1 MAIKAKIAG
10 AYRDVAGVFVK
21 RSGIYEAVAGVFAK
35 VGGSYSSLLAA
46 DVLRPSVLGLAGYG
60 ISSGTGFYTGYTN
73 YNFRMRAEVGPDD
86 VVNPVLRFNSYII
99 FGSTGYVVAPNAF
112 TIKVAAEYA
121 GVNYPVAWG
130 GAASKALSSAAPVI
144 DADPLAGVTFTAG
157 TEVFFRVNVT
167 VATTADKIPSGRS
180 RYPNTNA
187 VEQAILGGTNDLT
200 SGTGAMTTAAA
211 GAGAAFNT
219 YTFGPVAVLSMVPAA
234 AVSLAFIGDSIPNGF
249 SFDSTDAD
257 GNYGWA
263 ARAANVAGLAFVN
276 LTRGSNKAQW
286 STPTAAPG
294 QYVNSDMCTHF
305 VYQPGTN
312 DLNTGRS
319 LGALQA
325 DALAA
330 FTHAQAAG
338 QPIIA
343 YKLLPR
349 TNTSNVPIS
358 TAFDPAGTNLRGQ
371 YNAWLDT
378 LLAAGTIDYV
388 RDLNPLCENG
398 TTGTWANYADHT
410 VEGTHP
416 KPALYD
422 LIVTQESAFYGTLT
436 A

>member
-1 MAIKAKIAG
+1 MGLHKT
-10 AYRDVAGVFVK
+10 
-21 RSGIYEAVAGVFAK
+21 
-35 VGGSYSSLLAA
+35 LLAQLIGNIGRPPA
-46 DVLRPSVLGLAGYG
+46 FRPAVLALGGYG

-86 VVNPVLRFNSYII
+86 VVDPVLRFNSYII
-99 FGSTGYVVAPNAF
+99 FGTTGYVVAPNAF
-112 TIKVAAEYA
+112 TIKVAAEYG

-130 GAASKALSSAAPVI
+130 GAASKSLSSAAPVV

-187 VEQAILGGTNDLT
+187 VEQAILGGTNDL
-200 SGTGAMTTAAA
+200 SGGTGAMTTAAA

-219 YTFGPVAVLSMVPAA
+219 YSFGPVAVLSMVPAS
-234 AVSLAFIGDSIPNGF
+234 AVSLAFMGDSIPNGF
-249 SFDSTDAD
+249 SFDNTDAD

-263 ARAANVAGLAFVN
+263 ARSANVAGRAFVN
-276 LTRGSNKAQW
+276 LTRGSNKSQW

-294 QYVNSDMCTHF
+294 QYTNCADATHF
-305 VYQPGTN
+305 VWALGTN

-319 LGALQA
+319 LGSLQA
-325 DALAA
+325 DTTAA
-330 FTHAQAAG
+330 FTWARTNG
-338 QPIIA
+338 KKIIA
-343 YKLLPR
+343 YKILPR

-388 RDLNPLCENG
+388 RDFNPLCELG
-398 TTGTWANYADHT
+398 ATGTWSSYATQTGD
-410 VEGTHP
+410 GTHP
-416 KPALYD
+416 LPALYD
-422 LIVTQESAFYGTLT
+422 LMVAQEAAFYATLT